1 MSRNLAASV
10 RARLKNRADAGR
22 EDFNLV
28 LTRFGLERLLFRLS
42 ISAHADRFLL
52 KGALLFSVWH
62 DAPRRPT
69 RDLDLLGLGPG
80 DVTSVVTMFRE
91 ICAVACEDGVRFDP
105 ESVSGSEIREEA
117 GYGGVRLGVNA
128 EIDGAQLSLQI
139 DVGFGDAVTPGPER
153 IDYPILLDDLPAVRL
168 RAYPRYSVVAE
179 KLEVILALG
188 IANSR
193 MKDYFDLWILL
204 RAGSLDT
211 ATIGRAI
218 AATCKRRGTM
228 IPVGWPLGLSEGF
241 AADVV
246 KQTQWQAF
254 LRKNRLDAPALVR
267 IVADLRDALDAPLRI
282 ARGEPA

>member
-1 MSRNLAASV
+1 MSRNRAASV
-10 RARLKNRADAGR
+10 RSRLKTRADAAG

-28 LTRFGLERLLFRLS
+28 LTRFGLERLLYRLS
-42 ISAHADRFLL
+42 ISPHADHFLL
-52 KGALLFSVWH
+52 KGALLFAIWH

-69 RDLDLLGLGPG
+69 RDLDLFGLGAG
-80 DVTSVVTMFRE
+80 DVENVIAAFRE
-91 ICAVACEDGVRFDP
+91 VCAVACADGVRFDP
-105 ESVSGSEIREEA
+105 AAISGREIREDA
-117 GYGGVRLGVNA
+117 GYGGVRLSLHA
-128 EIDGAQLSLQI
+128 ELDGARLHLQV
-139 DVGFGDAVTPGPER
+139 DVGFGDAVTPGAER
-153 IDYPILLDDLPAVRL
+153 IEYPTMLDDLPVPPL
-168 RAYPRYSVVAE
+168 RAYPRHTVVAE
-179 KLEVILALG
+179 KLEAIFVLG

-204 RAGSLDT
+204 RAGSLDS
-211 ATIGRAI
+211 ATLGRAI

-228 IPVGWPLGLSEGF
+228 ISVGWPLGLSEGF